1 MRVALATQP
10 IRIQCNETKKMNLS
24 APFQHVFSW
33 LRNNLGLVVL
43 MLLVFFI
50 YVPSLKGEFI
60 IDDIPFI
67 RDNPYIRD
75 ISHVSRFFTKG
86 VWENS
91 ANEISNEPVYRP
103 MNLVPM
109 MLNHALWGNNP
120 FGYHIFLL
128 LLHLANIGL
137 VYALIRKVVAGSATA
152 AMIGAAIFALHPAR
166 VESVAW
172 ISGGIDPLVAFFLLA
187 AMLGHRS
194 FIDSLKTQSADFE
207 TAGHAKQN
215 ERRYAWRYFGL
226 SVICFQLALW
236 SKEVAFIFPLVV
248 VAHDLIYRRK
258 IHWPTVLVHA
268 LIITGYL
275 IARSLV
281 LTQAGQVSAIDFS
294 HIYRVIDFALG
305 YSEMLVLP
313 THLPFYI
320 QPPEH
325 AVSSVLGIVSV
336 IVMTMLATFSW
347 RSFNDGQ
354 GGLRKKQDFTF
365 SIVWMAGFFWP
376 AILLAFYT
384 DGFYAGRYLYIPS
397 AGLAMLVAIFYDGVT
412 AAYPRL
418 TNPILASCAVLVAFY
433 SFVTWKEIPV
443 WHDAGTIY
451 GRIAQVAPEN
461 AVGFLGLGQFHL
473 NRGKYAAAE
482 KDFQLALQ
490 KAKTT
495 GLREEALVA
504 LGTINGINN
513 NLSQSEAYLQEAIQI
528 NPNNS
533 NAWAGLGNLA
543 WIRQRPEEAI
553 IYYEKALSFG
563 PTNYEAALNL
573 ALAYDQT
580 GQSQRAEMMRQQA
593 AAMHH

>member
-1 MRVALATQP
+1 
-10 IRIQCNETKKMNLS
+10 MNLS

-236 SKEVAFIFPLVV
+236 SKEVAFIF
-248 VAHDLIYRRK
+248 R
-258 IHWPTVLVHA
+258 W
-268 LIITGYL
+268 
-275 IARSLV
+275 
-281 LTQAGQVSAIDFS
+281 
-294 HIYRVIDFALG
+294 
-305 YSEMLVLP
+305 
-313 THLPFYI
+313 
-320 QPPEH
+320 
-325 AVSSVLGIVSV
+325 
-336 IVMTMLATFSW
+336 W
-347 RSFNDGQ
+347 
-354 GGLRKKQDFTF
+354 
-365 SIVWMAGFFWP
+365 
-376 AILLAFYT
+376 
-384 DGFYAGRYLYIPS
+384 
-397 AGLAMLVAIFYDGVT
+397 
-412 AAYPRL
+412 
-418 TNPILASCAVLVAFY
+418 
-433 SFVTWKEIPV
+433 
-443 WHDAGTIY
+443 
-451 GRIAQVAPEN
+451 
-461 AVGFLGLGQFHL
+461 
-473 NRGKYAAAE
+473 
-482 KDFQLALQ
+482 
-490 KAKTT
+490 
-495 GLREEALVA
+495 
-504 LGTINGINN
+504 
-513 NLSQSEAYLQEAIQI
+513 
-528 NPNNS
+528 
-533 NAWAGLGNLA
+533 
-543 WIRQRPEEAI
+543 
-553 IYYEKALSFG
+553 
-563 PTNYEAALNL
+563 
-573 ALAYDQT
+573 
-580 GQSQRAEMMRQQA
+580 
-593 AAMHH
+593 

>member
-1 MRVALATQP
+1 M
-10 IRIQCNETKKMNLS
+10 
-24 APFQHVFSW
+24 QHSFISW

-43 MLLVFFI
+43 LLLVFFI

-91 ANEISNEPVYRP
+91 AHEISNEPVYRP
-103 MNLVPM
+103 MNLAPM

-120 FGYHIFLL
+120 VGYHIFLL

-187 AMLGHRS
+187 SMLTHRS
-194 FIDSLKTQSADFE
+194 FIDTPNNKPADF
-207 TAGHAKQN
+207 KN
-215 ERRYAWRYFGL
+215 KKWRYFGL

-248 VAHDLIYRRK
+248 MAHDLIYRRK
-258 IHWPTVLVHA
+258 IHWPTVFMHT
-268 LIITGYL
+268 LIIVGYV

-294 HIYRVIDFALG
+294 HISRVIDFALG
-305 YSEMLVLP
+305 YSEMLVIP
-313 THLPFYI
+313 THMPFYI

-325 AVSSVLGIVSV
+325 AVSSILGIVSV
-336 IVMTMLATFSW
+336 IVMAMLAAFSW

-354 GGLRKKQDFTF
+354 GVLRKKQDFAF
-365 SIVWMAGFFWP
+365 SVVWMTGFFWP

-384 DGFYAGRYLYIPS
+384 DGFYAGRYLYTPS
-397 AGLAMLVAIFYDGVT
+397 AGVAMFVAIFYDSVN

-418 TNPILASCAVLVAFY
+418 KNPILATCTLLVAFY
-433 SFVTWKEIPV
+433 SFVTWEEIPV

-451 GRIAQVAPEN
+451 GKIAQVAPEN

-473 NRGKYAAAE
+473 NRGDYAAAE

-490 KAKTT
+490 KAKAI
-495 GLREEALVA
+495 GLRQEALVA

-513 NLSQSEAYLQEAIQI
+513 NLAQSEAYLQEAIKI

-533 NAWAGLGNLA
+533 DAWAGLGNLA
-543 WIRQRPEEAI
+543 WIRERPEEAI
-553 IYYEKALSFG
+553 SYYEKALSFG
-563 PTNYEAALNL
+563 PTNYEAAINL
-573 ALAYDQT
+573 ALAYGQT
-580 GQSQRAEMMRQQA
+580 GQSQRADMMRQKA
-593 AAMHH
+593 SAMRH

>member
-1 MRVALATQP
+1 M
-10 IRIQCNETKKMNLS
+10 
-24 APFQHVFSW
+24 QHSLISW
-33 LRNNLGLVVL
+33 LRNNLGLIVL
-43 MLLVFFI
+43 LLLVFFI

-91 ANEISNEPVYRP
+91 AHEISNEPVYRP
-103 MNLVPM
+103 MNLAPM

-120 FGYHIFLL
+120 VGYHIFLL

-137 VYALIRKVVAGSATA
+137 VYALIRKLVAGSATA

-172 ISGGIDPLVAFFLLA
+172 ISGGIDPLVAFFLLG
-187 AMLGHRS
+187 AMLAHRS
-194 FIDSLKTQSADFE
+194 FIDNLKTQPSSLE
-207 TAGHAKQN
+207 TTGGTEKS
-215 ERRYAWRYFGL
+215 EWRYPWRYFGL
-226 SVICFQLALW
+226 SVIFFQLALW

-248 VAHDLIYRRK
+248 VAHDLIYKRK
-258 IHWPTVLVHA
+258 VHWPTLFMHTLIVL
-268 LIITGYL
+268 GY
-275 IARSLV
+275 IVARSLV

-294 HIYRVIDFALG
+294 HISRVIDFALG

-325 AVSSVLGIVSV
+325 AVSSVMGIVSV
-336 IVMTMLATFSW
+336 IVMGMLATFTW
-347 RSFNDGQ
+347 RSFNDDQ
-354 GGLRKKQDFTF
+354 AGLRKKQDFAF

-384 DGFYAGRYLYIPS
+384 EGFFAGRYLYIPS
-397 AGLAMLVAIFYDGVT
+397 AGVAMLVAVFYDSVT
-412 AAYPRL
+412 EAYPRL
-418 TNPILASCAVLVAFY
+418 KNLILAGCAMLVAFY
-433 SFVTWKEIPV
+433 SFITWEEIPV

-451 GRIAQVAPEN
+451 GKIAEVAPEN

-473 NRGKYAAAE
+473 NRGDYAAAE
-482 KDFQLALQ
+482 KDFQMALQ
-490 KAKTT
+490 KAKAT

-513 NLSQSEAYLQEAIQI
+513 NLPQSEAYLQKAIKI

-533 NAWAGLGNLA
+533 DAWAGLGNLA
-543 WIRQRPEEAI
+543 WIRERPEEAI
-553 IYYEKALSFG
+553 SFYEKALSFG
-563 PTNYEAALNL
+563 STNYEAAINL
-573 ALAYDQT
+573 AIAYDQT
-580 GQSQRAEMMRQQA
+580 GQSQRADMMRQKA
-593 AAMHH
+593 AAMRH